1 VAGGLAMQKIWH
13 LELGDEVIAKL
24 QYRSCEF
31 PWIDADIVDSPKF
44 ERYRSYFSDFED
56 WPETQEFDDL
66 RAEIEAKGD
75 FRLCDQDTG
84 KVKDMVTLYENG
96 DFVTFRFAPFFGL

>member
-1 VAGGLAMQKIWH
+1 MQKIWH

-56 WPETQEFDDL
+56 WPETPEFDDL
-66 RAEIEAKGD
+66 RAEIKAKGD

-84 KVKDMVTLYENG
+84 KVEKGVTLYENG
-96 DFVTFRFAPFFGL
+96 DFATFRFGSFFVG

>member
-24 QYRSCEF
+24 QLRSYEF

-56 WPETQEFDDL
+56 WPETPEFEAL
-66 RAEIEAKGD
+66 KAEIEAKGD
-75 FRLCDQDTG
+75 FRLRDQDTG
-84 KVKDMVTLYENG
+84 KVEERVTLYENG
-96 DFVTFRFAPFFGL
+96 DSVTFRFAPFFVG